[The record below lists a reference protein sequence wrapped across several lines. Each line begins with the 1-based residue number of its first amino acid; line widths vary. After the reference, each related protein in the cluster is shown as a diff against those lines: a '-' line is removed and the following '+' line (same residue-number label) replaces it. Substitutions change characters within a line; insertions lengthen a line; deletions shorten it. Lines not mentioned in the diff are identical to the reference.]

1 MPDFA
6 LLTGSVIGDEPLLV
20 QPIHDFPIE
29 TLPNPRTFAQPEI
42 EQRKSRLVCVD
53 IHGAAYATPNPAR
66 TRESQS
72 SAYTGS
78 NLYALR
84 KQTSEPAFGIST
96 SIKILSP
103 TGNSEVLARRVYFIM
118 RLLSSVRGAFFSDQ
132 GDVTMLTRREFALLG
147 SAGAITLNAEDLLS
161 AGVRTEIPAKRI
173 AVSQP
178 VRVNPELQSA
188 VAELKA
194 QMRTPLNAETLAV
207 ARKAWVAPVPLAQPS
222 WYARIIPG
230 HGRAP
235 GVRVYVIGESSG
247 GAPRP
252 AILHIHGGGYVL
264 GTAKDYIP
272 TLQKRSLALDCVCV
286 SVDYRLAPE
295 TRFPGSLEDIYAALI
310 WLYRNAET
318 LGVDRSKLAVMGDSA
333 GGGHAAMLAIA
344 VRDRGEIPIVL
355 QSLLYPML
363 DDRTGSTRKVPS
375 FIGTLLWNAQMNRFG
390 WSALLGE
397 PAGSRRV
404 PYGSVPA
411 RLFDLQ
417 GLAPAF
423 IGVGS
428 IDLFVD
434 EDIEY
439 ARRLI
444 NADVP
449 TELHVVP
456 GAFHA
461 FDGIVPNAPISKEFD
476 AAVNRALARAFGSPP
491 TGFSSAHA

>member
-1 MPDFA
+1 
-6 LLTGSVIGDEPLLV
+6 
-20 QPIHDFPIE
+20 
-29 TLPNPRTFAQPEI
+29 
-42 EQRKSRLVCVD
+42 
-53 IHGAAYATPNPAR
+53 
-66 TRESQS
+66 
-72 SAYTGS
+72 
-78 NLYALR
+78 
-84 KQTSEPAFGIST
+84 
-96 SIKILSP
+96 
-103 TGNSEVLARRVYFIM
+103 
-118 RLLSSVRGAFFSDQ
+118 
-132 GDVTMLTRREFALLG
+132 MLTRREFALLG
-147 SAGAITLNAEDLLS
+147 GAGVATLNKRDLLS
-161 AGVRTEIPAKRI
+161 ACVRTEGPAKRV
-173 AVSQP
+173 AVPQP

-194 QMRTPLNAETLAV
+194 RMRTPLNAETLAV
-207 ARKAWVAPVPLAQPS
+207 ARKAWVAPAPLAHPS
-222 WYARIIPG
+222 WHARIIPG
-230 HGRAP
+230 LGRAP
-235 GVRVYVIGESSG
+235 GVRVYVIGESPG

-252 AILHIHGGGYVL
+252 AILYIHGGGYVL

-295 TRFPGSLEDIYAALI
+295 TRFPGSLEDIYAALT

-411 RLFDLQ
+411 RLTDLQ

-434 EDIEY
+434 EDTEY

-449 TELHVVP
+449 TELHVVA

-476 AAVNRALARAFGSPP
+476 TVVNRALARAFGRTPI
-491 TGFSSAHA
+491 GFSSPHV